1 MSNEKINADKLRE
14 MLDKALE
21 SKSPCAVLIN
31 SETNC
36 FVGAK
41 GSMLDQAEMAMYL
54 LTSMGQHEYANAPAE
69 IQARVDE
76 LINETDQTR
85 MFGLGLVTAFTLLLS
100 HSHISKTDLDTFI
113 AGLQTL
119 EKMAGGIR
127 ERLSSLLNH
136 KQEQDG
142 DHV

>member
-1 MSNEKINADKLRE
+1 MSSEKINADKLRE
-14 MLDKALE
+14 MLNNALE
-21 SKSPCAVLIN
+21 SKTPCAVMVN
-31 SETNC
+31 GETNC

-54 LTSMGQHEYANAPAE
+54 LTNMGQHEYANAPAK
-69 IQARVDE
+69 IQARINE
-76 LINETDQTR
+76 LTNETDQTR

-100 HSHISKTDLDTFI
+100 HSRVSKTDLDTFV

-119 EKMAGGIR
+119 EKMADSIR
-127 ERLSSLLNH
+127 ERLSSRLNH
-136 KQEQDG
+136 KHEQDG